1 MGMPTLGEM
10 EGSRLWLLV
19 TKLSLAP
26 PSFFSFTER
35 HTGNGFLCGM
45 MTYQFLP
52 INSCLTLPTC
62 QRGEKWRR
70 SGLTE
75 RKNNTKHAGKKLKT
89 KQNKQTKKNRS
100 ATGQKN
106 CILQESRGHRLNGN
120 GVERLEDKRE
130 HKKNK
135 KDSVCLKQRYKG
147 KRGNKQC

>member
-1 MGMPTLGEM
+1 MRMPTLGEL

-19 TKLSLAP
+19 TKLPLAP
-26 PSFFSFTER
+26 PSFFSFTVR
-35 HTGNGFLCGM
+35 HMGNGFLCGR
-45 MTYQFLP
+45 MTYQLLP

-75 RKNNTKHAGKKLKT
+75 RKNNTKHGGKKLKT
-89 KQNKQTKKNRS
+89 KQNKKNRS

-120 GVERLEDKRE
+120 GVERL
-130 HKKNK
+130 
-135 KDSVCLKQRYKG
+135 
-147 KRGNKQC
+147 